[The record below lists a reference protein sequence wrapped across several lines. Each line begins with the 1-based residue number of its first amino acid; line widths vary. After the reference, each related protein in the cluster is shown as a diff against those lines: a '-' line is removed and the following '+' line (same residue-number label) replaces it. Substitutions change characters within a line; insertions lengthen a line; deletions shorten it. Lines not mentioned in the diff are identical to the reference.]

1 MSEQDLNLEIDPPE
15 DWLAFNGLNPAT
27 GEYLVSPLPVETL
40 RDRLAGVEL
49 NDLVNQES
57 LVVLESQAGEK
68 LPLPPGTDP
77 QALDQMGWALIFPAE
92 LRAEQV
98 DAILEALSELV
109 GLRRGQ
115 AGDRFRVYRGTGDRP
130 GIEPGESAVNFLL
143 RLGGQP
149 GSPDL
154 DILPYY
160 LLLIAPPHQVSFQFQ
175 HELSLQ
181 RAVGRLWFENL
192 EAYASYARGV
202 VRSEATPTSI
212 HRPRSSVFFS
222 PSNPKDRPTALSAAR
237 LVDPLQT
244 YLEKNLAGKGW
255 QFEKVVPADAT
266 RSRLHSLLHTRPTPS
281 LLFSASHGLGLPS
294 NDPNQA
300 LLQGALVCQDWPGPL
315 SGPIERS
322 MVLAGEDLEPGA
334 DLTGLIAF
342 FFACFSAGTP
352 EWDEFAGARGAER
365 GLLAPIPFLSNLP
378 VRMLGQPGGAALAV
392 IGHVERAC
400 GYSYYWNRKYSS
412 AGIQQPNRP
421 GNPANRVQPAGE
433 PRTFQYALHEL
444 LLGSRVGYAFGHL
457 TQRYA
462 ELATLLAAEL
472 AELRFNPQYDAEKIA
487 LHWIGAHDARGY
499 AILGDPAVRLS
510 LRAVGDLPTAKQS
523 GD

>member
-1 MSEQDLNLEIDPPE
+1 VSEPDAYLAGDLPE
-15 DWLAFNGLNPAT
+15 DWLAFNGLDPAT
-27 GEYLVSPLPVETL
+27 GGYLVPPLAVETL
-40 RDRLAGVEL
+40 RDRLAGVEI
-49 NDLVNQES
+49 DELVRPGS
-57 LVVLESQAGEK
+57 LSGLESQAGEK

-98 DAILEALSELV
+98 DAILEALAELV
-109 GLRRGQ
+109 ALRRSL
-115 AGDRFRVYRGTGDRP
+115 AGDRFRVHRGIGDWP
-130 GIEPGESAVNFLL
+130 GIEPGESAEDFLL

-160 LLLIAPPHQVSFQFQ
+160 LLLVAPPDLVSFQFQ

-181 RAVGRLWFENL
+181 RAVGRLWFENMD
-192 EAYASYARGV
+192 AYASYARGV
-202 VRSEATPTSI
+202 VFSESDSASIPQPRTST
-212 HRPRSSVFFS
+212 FFS
-222 PSNPKDRPTALSAAR
+222 PANPKDRPTALSATR
-237 LVDPLQT
+237 LVDPLQV

-255 QFEKVVPADAT
+255 QIEKIAPAAAT
-266 RSRLHSLLHTRPTPS
+266 RSRLHSLLHTRPSPS

-294 NDPNQA
+294 NDPTQA

-315 SGPIERS
+315 SGPIERG
-322 MVLAGEDLEPGA
+322 MVFAGEDLEPGA

-352 EWDEFAGARGAER
+352 GWDEFAGARSSER
-365 GLLAPIPFLSNLP
+365 SQLTAFPFLSNLP

-400 GYSYYWNRKYSS
+400 GYSYYWK
-412 AGIQQPNRP
+412 GIQQPNRAE
-421 GNPANRVQPAGE
+421 NLANRVQIAGE
-433 PRTFQYALHEL
+433 PRTFQYAMHEL
-444 LLGSRVGYAFGHL
+444 MLGSRLGYAFGHL

-462 ELATLLAAEL
+462 ELATLLAADL
-472 AELRFNPQYDAEKIA
+472 AELKFNPQYDAEKTA
-487 LHWIGAHDARGY
+487 VHWIGAHDARGY

-510 LRAVGDLPTAKQS
+510 LRVVGDLPTAKQS
-523 GD
+523 DA